1 MSFFELID
9 EKIKEYI
16 KTKEYVEDEKA
27 RYRQA
32 ILEVFSNL
40 IDTDCLDIN
49 EKDEDGETI
58 LMRLISTENINC
70 IKILVDAGADVNAI
84 DGGYN
89 FALLNAAS
97 QGWQEAFDYL
107 APLTSFELRDIA
119 ARELPKGLIRRQR
132 KNNYA
137 VEEFV
142 NNTFDGN
149 IDAVSEAIFQGID
162 VNAISSNGEAALHK
176 AIRNNQLSIVRI
188 LLEAGANPNLKEE
201 SVQGYTPLMIAL
213 NSPKIS
219 NEIFQALLEAGADIN
234 SSSSRGETIL
244 MLAVLKLNTQAVR
257 QLLELGVEFNA
268 KDENNYTALAVA
280 KELSKQGFWD
290 DTKLSEIIKILES
303 YGASEN

>member
-9 EKIKEYI
+9 KKIKEYI

-27 RYRQA
+27 RYLQA

-40 IDTDCLDIN
+40 IETDCLDIN

-58 LMRLISTENINC
+58 LMRLISTENINY

-107 APLTSFELRDIA
+107 AALTSSELRDIA
-119 ARELPKGLIRRQR
+119 VRELPKGLIRRQR

-142 NNTFDGN
+142 NNAFDGN
-149 IDAVSEAIFQGID
+149 IDAVSEAISQGID

-188 LLEAGANPNLKEE
+188 LLEAGVNPNLKEE
-201 SVQGYTPLMIAL
+201 SVQGYPPLMIAL
-213 NSPKIS
+213 NYAKIS
-219 NEIFQALLEAGADIN
+219 NDIFQALLEAGADIN
-234 SSSSRGETIL
+234 SSSSQDQTVL
-244 MLAVLKLNTQAVR
+244 MLAVFKLNTKAVR
-257 QLLELGVEFNA
+257 QLLELGANFNA
-268 KDENNYTALAVA
+268 KDENNYTALTLA